1 MADRIWPGEGDKEGM
16 ARGGG
21 GREWGTGGGRG
32 DIQESGSPGG
42 KLLEGGGRGRVSLRG
57 QEEEYWDRG
66 RGRKDGDLGLRE
78 G

>member
-1 MADRIWPGEGDKEGM
+1 MGHWGLT
-16 ARGGG
+16 
-21 GREWGTGGGRG
+21 GRY
-32 DIQESGSPGG
+32 SGVWFPRG